1 MARLLF
7 QVSKKFEYHYICII
21 LVLTDPTEM
30 IDIEIDNNERY
41 NARASSLWSGP
52 PADPPA
58 RPPPPGPPPPY
69 LTRAPLPGPGW
80 VAKAGKV
87 LNIINKLK

>member
-7 QVSKKFEYHYICII
+7 QVSKMFEYHYICII

-41 NARASSLWSGP
+41 HG
-52 PADPPA
+52 
-58 RPPPPGPPPPY
+58 PGPPHYGQDPRPTPRPGHP
-69 LTRAPLPGPGW
+69 LPAPLPP
-80 VAKAGKV
+80 
-87 LNIINKLK
+87 I

>member
-1 MARLLF
+1 MARLLS

-21 LVLTDPTEM
+21 LVLNDPTEM

-52 PADPPA
+52 PATPS
-58 RPPPPGPPPPY
+58 RPGH
-69 LTRAPLPGPGW
+69 PLPP
-80 VAKAGKV
+80 
-87 LNIINKLK
+87 I

>member
-1 MARLLF
+1 
-7 QVSKKFEYHYICII
+7 
-21 LVLTDPTEM
+21 M

-52 PADPPA
+52 PATPS
-58 RPPPPGPPPPY
+58 RPPPPPY